1 MHCEEISLIIRRP
14 LNITEFGDKA
24 RKVLYACFLYINAHG
39 WVLTLIDS
47 LTRLTL
53 LTYTKTSN
61 AEVVV
66 DVLWKWH
73 SHFILADEFFLV
85 TDQGSHF
92 VNTVVTKFLKESN
105 GLHKMTIAYIIQT
118 AGTVEVQNKSVLKN
132 LRSLV
137 SEFGLKEDQWP
148 LQGFLN
154 SNLLTCRGYPNKSN
168 FELIYGED
176 VKFATIG
183 SGNLKVKEK
192 DLDLLKQKSAELS
205 KKIADYQDTAYKKD
219 SNIDMWRIREEE
231 KDLLPFNSI

>member
-1 MHCEEISLIIRRP
+1 MSLPEKSLIVRRP

-24 RKVLYACFLYINAHG
+24 RRVLYADFLHINTHG

-53 LTYTKTSN
+53 LTYAKT
-61 AEVVV
+61 AYTEVVV
-66 DVLWKWH
+66 DALWKWH

-92 VNTVVTKFLKESN
+92 VNTVLTKFLKESN
-105 GLHKMTIAYIIQT
+105 GQT

-148 LQGFLN
+148 RILTLVQRFLN
-154 SNLLTCRGYPNKSN
+154 SNPLTCRGYPNKSP
-168 FELIYGED
+168 FELIYGEEM
-176 VKFATIG
+176 KYASIG
-183 SGNLKVKEK
+183 SGNLKLGEK
-192 DLDLLKQKSAELS
+192 DFDILKQRSAEL
-205 KKIADYQDTAYKKD
+205 
-219 SNIDMWRIREEE
+219 
-231 KDLLPFNSI
+231 P